1 MPTISDTRTIA
12 TTVRVANAIA
22 GNRFE
27 FPPNGRITSIRGG
40 IVCDVPLV
48 LATFSVGDRI
58 ISENYPVPVESAV
71 GVVSRDRDF
80 NWLANAQP
88 GERIVVDI
96 TNNAAGD
103 AVTTLLLELN

>member
-1 MPTISDTRTIA
+1 MPSISDTRSTA
-12 TTVRVANAIA
+12 TGVRVANLIA

-27 FPPNGRITSIRGG
+27 FPPGGRITSIRGG
-40 IVCDVPLV
+40 IVSNVNDV

-58 ISENYPVPVESAV
+58 IVEDYAVPVESAV

-88 GERIVVDI
+88 GERIVVSLQ
-96 TNNAAGD
+96 NNNVGAAQS
-103 AVTTLLLELN
+103 TLLLELN